1 MDGGSF
7 FSNDL
12 ARTEGAAARLR
23 LRGFS
28 RRALDESML
37 GRTVARHTQLGRGAL
52 EASIERLRLDSV
64 ALRVA
69 SFSTAVRA
77 TVEPAPGIVTLGIAL
92 AAAEPFIV
100 STHRAEVGTLTVFG
114 EEDVAEVRYPRQS
127 SSVTLA
133 MPVARYAEEIG
144 SSARLE
150 RLQAR
155 GDTPMMRLDESALA
169 RVSDVVDAVC
179 RIGNDPAGPAFD
191 GRWKANAEAAL
202 VEACCSGLA
211 DPLAVA
217 GVPRERMRS
226 MRAVILA
233 AEAMMDEDPTSIPSV
248 PKLCRAL
255 GISRRTLERAFDDML
270 GQSPAHY
277 LRVRA
282 LNASREQ
289 LLRSRYVPGIV
300 TRVAI
305 DNGFWHMGRFAVA
318 YRTLFGERPI
328 DTVRQPDAA
337 PPSAATGRSSG

>member
-1 MDGGSF
+1 MDGSQ
-7 FSNDL
+7 FSSIDP
-12 ARTEGAAARLR
+12 ARSEGAATHLM

-37 GRTVARHTQLGRGAL
+37 GRTVARHTQLGSGAL
-52 EASIERLRLDSV
+52 EVSIERLRLDSA
-64 ALRVA
+64 ALRLA

-77 TVEPAPGIVTLGIAL
+77 TVEPAPGIVTIGIAL

-100 STHRAEVGTLTVFG
+100 SARRAEVGTLTVFG
-114 EEDVAEVRYPRQS
+114 DEDVTEVRYPGRS
-127 SSVTLA
+127 RSVTLA
-133 MPVARYAEEIG
+133 MPMARYAEEIG

-155 GDTPMMRLDESALA
+155 GDIPMMRLGESALS
-169 RVSDVVDAVC
+169 RISNIVGAVY
-179 RIGNDPAGPAFD
+179 RIGNDPSGPAFD
-191 GRWKANAEAAL
+191 DRWKANAETAL
-202 VEACCSGLA
+202 VEAFCSTLA

-217 GVPRERMRS
+217 GMSRERLRS

-248 PKLCRAL
+248 PRLCRTL
-255 GISRRTLERAFDDML
+255 GVSRRTLERAFHDML

-289 LLRSRYVPGIV
+289 LLRSRRVPGMI

-328 DTVRQPDAA
+328 DTLH
-337 PPSAATGRSSG
+337 RSGTA

>member
-1 MDGGSF
+1 MDGSQ
-7 FSNDL
+7 FSSIEL
-12 ARTEGAAARLR
+12 ARSEGVATRLV

-28 RRALDESML
+28 RRALDDSML

-52 EASIERLRLDSV
+52 EVSIERLRLDSA
-64 ALRVA
+64 ALRLA

-77 TVEPAPGIVTLGIAL
+77 TVEPAPGIVTIGIAL
-92 AAAEPFIV
+92 AAAESFIV
-100 STHRAEVGTLTVFG
+100 TGRRAEVGTLTVFG
-114 EEDVAEVRYPRQS
+114 EEDVTEVRYPSRS
-127 SSVTLA
+127 TSVTLA
-133 MPVARYAEEIG
+133 MPAARYAEEIG

-155 GDTPMMRLDESALA
+155 GDIPMMRLDDSALS
-169 RVSDVVDAVC
+169 RISDVVDAVY
-179 RIGNDPAGPAFD
+179 RIGNNPSGPAFD

-202 VEACCSGLA
+202 VEAFCSALA

-217 GVPRERMRS
+217 GVSRERLRS
-226 MRAVILA
+226 MRAVIFA
-233 AEAMMDEDPTSIPSV
+233 TEAMMDEDPTSIPSV
-248 PKLCRAL
+248 PRLCRTL
-255 GISRRTLERAFDDML
+255 GISRRTLERAFHDML

-289 LLRSRYVPGIV
+289 LLQSRRVPGMI

-328 DTVRQPDAA
+328 DTLHRAGEA
-337 PPSAATGRSSG
+337 

>member
-1 MDGGSF
+1 M
-7 FSNDL
+7 
-12 ARTEGAAARLR
+12 

-37 GRTVARHTQLGRGAL
+37 GRTVARHTQLGSGAL
-52 EASIERLRLDSV
+52 EVSIERLRLDSA
-64 ALRVA
+64 ALRLA

-77 TVEPAPGIVTLGIAL
+77 TVEPAPGIVTIGIAL

-100 STHRAEVGTLTVFG
+100 TGRRAEVGTLTVFG
-114 EEDVAEVRYPRQS
+114 DEDATEVRYPGHS
-127 SSVTLA
+127 TSVTLA
-133 MPVARYAEEIG
+133 MPAARYAEEIG

-150 RLQAR
+150 RLRVR
-155 GDTPMMRLDESALA
+155 GDIPMTRLGESTLA
-169 RVSDVVDAVC
+169 RISDIVGAVY
-179 RIGNDPAGPAFD
+179 RFGNDPAGPAFD

-202 VEACCSGLA
+202 VEAFCSTLA

-217 GVPRERMRS
+217 GASRERLRS

-248 PKLCRAL
+248 PRLCRTL
-255 GISRRTLERAFDDML
+255 GISRRTLERAFHDML
-270 GQSPAHY
+270 GQSPAQY

-289 LLRSRYVPGIV
+289 LLQSRRVPGMV
-300 TRVAI
+300 TRAAI

-318 YRTLFGERPI
+318 YRTLFGERPV
-328 DTVRQPDAA
+328 DTLH
-337 PPSAATGRSSG
+337 RSGTA

>member
-1 MDGGSF
+1 MDGSH
-7 FSNDL
+7 FSS
-12 ARTEGAAARLR
+12 TEAARPQGATTHLM

-28 RRALDESML
+28 RHALDASML
-37 GRTVARHTQLGRGAL
+37 GRTVARHTQLGSGAL
-52 EASIERLRLDSV
+52 EVSIERLRFDSA
-64 ALRVA
+64 ALRLA

-77 TVEPAPGIVTLGIAL
+77 TVEPAPGIVTIGIAL

-100 STHRAEVGTLTVFG
+100 SARRAEVGTLTVFG
-114 EEDVAEVRYPRQS
+114 DEDVTEVRYPGRS
-127 SSVTLA
+127 RSVTLA
-133 MPVARYAEEIG
+133 MPMARYAEEIG
-144 SSARLE
+144 SSARME
-150 RLQAR
+150 TLQAR
-155 GDTPMMRLDESALA
+155 SDIPMMRLGESALA
-169 RVSDVVDAVC
+169 RISDLVGAVY

-191 GRWKANAEAAL
+191 GRWKVNAEAAL
-202 VEACCSGLA
+202 VETFCAGLA
-211 DPLAVA
+211 DPLAIA
-217 GVPRERMRS
+217 GAPREKLRS

-248 PKLCRAL
+248 PRLCRTL
-255 GISRRTLERAFDDML
+255 GISRRTLERAFHDML

-289 LLRSRYVPGIV
+289 LLRSRRVPGTI

-328 DTVRQPDAA
+328 DTLYRSG
-337 PPSAATGRSSG
+337 SA

>member
-1 MDGGSF
+1 MDGSHF
-7 FSNDL
+7 PSIDPVR
-12 ARTEGAAARLR
+12 AEGTATRLR

-28 RRALDESML
+28 RRALDDSML

-52 EASIERLRLDSV
+52 DVSIERLRLDRA
-64 ALRVA
+64 ALRLA

-77 TVEPAPGIVTLGIAL
+77 TVEPAPGIVTIGIAL

-100 STHRAEVGTLTVFG
+100 TGRRAEVGTLTVFG
-114 EEDVAEVRYPRQS
+114 EEDVTDVRYPGRS
-127 SSVTLA
+127 RSVTLA
-133 MPVARYAEEIG
+133 MPAARYAEEIG

-155 GDTPMMRLDESALA
+155 GDIPMMRLDERALT
-169 RVSDVVDAVC
+169 RVSNVVGDVY
-179 RIGNDPAGPAFD
+179 RIGNDPSGPAFD

-202 VEACCSGLA
+202 VEAFCSALA
-211 DPLAVA
+211 DPLVVA
-217 GVPRERMRS
+217 GVSRERLRS

-233 AEAMMDEDPTSIPSV
+233 AEAMMDEEPTSIPSV
-248 PKLCRAL
+248 PRLCRIL
-255 GISRRTLERAFDDML
+255 GISRRTLERAFRDML

-282 LNASREQ
+282 LNASHEQ
-289 LLRSRYVPGIV
+289 LLQSRRVPGMV

-328 DTVRQPDAA
+328 DTLRRSDAA
-337 PPSAATGRSSG
+337 

>member
-1 MDGGSF
+1 MDGSAF
-7 FSNDL
+7 FSDAP
-12 ARTEGAAARLR
+12 ARTEGAASRLR

-37 GRTVARHTQLGRGAL
+37 GRTVARHIQLGPGAL
-52 EASIERLRLDSV
+52 EVSIERLRLDRT

-100 STHRAEVGTLTVFG
+100 STRRAEVGTLTVFG
-114 EEDVAEVRYPRQS
+114 DEDVAEVRYPRHS
-127 SSVTLA
+127 RSVTLA
-133 MPVARYAEEIG
+133 MPTARYAEEIG
-144 SSARLE
+144 SSARLQ

-155 GDTPMMRLDESALA
+155 GDIPMMHLDGSALA
-169 RVSDVVDAVC
+169 RVSDVVGALC
-179 RIGNDPAGPAFD
+179 RIGNDPAGPALD
-191 GRWKANAEAAL
+191 GRWKANAETAL
-202 VEACCSGLA
+202 VQAFCSALA

-217 GVPRERMRS
+217 GVPRERLRS
-226 MRAVILA
+226 MRTVILA
-233 AEAMMDEDPTSIPSV
+233 AEAVMDENPISIPSV
-248 PKLCRAL
+248 PWLCRTL
-255 GISRRTLERAFDDML
+255 GISRRTLERAFHDML

-289 LLRSRYVPGIV
+289 LLRSRRVPGIV

-328 DTVRQPDAA
+328 DTVRQADAA
-337 PPSAATGRSSG
+337 APAAVTGRSSG